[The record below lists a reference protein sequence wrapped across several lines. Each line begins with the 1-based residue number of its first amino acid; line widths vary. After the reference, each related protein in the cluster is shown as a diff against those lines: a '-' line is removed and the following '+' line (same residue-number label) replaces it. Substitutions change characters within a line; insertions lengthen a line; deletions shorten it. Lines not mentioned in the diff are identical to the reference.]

1 MTSIIKQ
8 TTRSVLK
15 WFWRKRVK
23 MCREPPYQWH
33 SILQWQFLFNQ
44 RTETYLPHVGNVHA
58 IDIFKIDP
66 LPPNIRPK
74 PCICFYFLFRKNPAF
89 GIKERFTH
97 KLAGSVF
104 TAYWEPHLVFGTVSS
119 IIWNM
124 CLLHCGPWICFS
136 HRSQSVN

>member
-1 MTSIIKQ
+1 MPLIF
-8 TTRSVLK
+8 LK
-15 WFWRKRVK
+15 
-23 MCREPPYQWH
+23 
-33 SILQWQFLFNQ
+33 SILSP
-44 RTETYLPHVGNVHA
+44 TYGPNRVFVF
-58 IDIFKIDP
+58 IFSFVKIP
-66 LPPNIRPK
+66 L
-74 PCICFYFLFRKNPAF
+74 PAF